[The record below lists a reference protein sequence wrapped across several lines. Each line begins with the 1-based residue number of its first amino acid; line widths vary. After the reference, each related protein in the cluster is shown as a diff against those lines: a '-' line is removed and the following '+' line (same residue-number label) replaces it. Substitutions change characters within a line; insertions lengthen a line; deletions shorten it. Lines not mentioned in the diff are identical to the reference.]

1 MATHCRKFVRMATK
15 RTGTTT
21 SSRRTSAAPRPRSL
35 AEDLRVRTDDDIA
48 ALLAARPD
56 LVHPVPADLGALAT
70 RATTGPSTARALD
83 RLDELTLAVITALG
97 GLPDPATY
105 AELLAGLPGVTT
117 RHLRPVVDRLRTLA
131 LLWGDDDDLHLVRPV
146 REALGTYPAGL
157 GPAMAESRRG
167 VAPYAADPSLVE
179 RVLADAPDGAREALE
194 RLVWGP
200 PIGRIEGAER
210 PVDVATARNPLEW
223 LLAHHLLEPIGPDTV
238 VLPREISLVL
248 RRGALV
254 RDVLVEPP
262 AVSHIDRTP
271 DLVDRT
277 AGQQAFTFAR
287 LVEDLLESWSFAPP
301 VVLRSGGLSVRDLSR
316 TAASLDLD
324 EEGATLVIEV
334 AYAAG
339 LLAADGQVDEV
350 WCPTPAFDSWR
361 TRPVAERWALLAQT
375 WLLMTRTPV
384 LVSGRDDSGA
394 RVNALARDVERSL
407 TPEARRA
414 LLEELVALEPGQ
426 SPAHASLMARLR
438 WRRPR
443 RTSPLWWSVV
453 EATPEEAERIGVTGL
468 GSLSTHGRA
477 LLLSTSAE
485 ESSAEARAATR
496 MPGRTPVPVAVVD
509 SLEPLLPRLLDHVL
523 LQADLTAIAPGPL
536 EPDLA
541 REMSLLADV
550 ESTGGATVYRFSD
563 ASLRRALDAG
573 RSASDVLATLHSRSR
588 TPVPQ
593 PLEYLVTDAAR
604 RHGALRVGVASA
616 YLRCDDTSTV
626 SEILAD
632 RRLATLR
639 LTRLADTVIASTT
652 AVDVVLDRLREAG
665 YSPSAENSEGAV
677 VVRRRDER
685 RTPPRPRPPRL
696 SVDPPAPTEAMLSA
710 AVRALRA
717 GETAAANRPAAMPD
731 ASVGS
736 GRLPRSSTAETM
748 AELRTALDKQ
758 KPVWIGYAD
767 STGTT
772 TERVVEPLRLDG
784 GFLTAYDLRTA
795 EVRTFTVARITGVAA
810 VADPAS

>member
-1 MATHCRKFVRMATK
+1 MASPCRKFVRMATK
-15 RTGTTT
+15 RTTDAA
-21 SSRRTSAAPRPRSL
+21 SSRRTSASARPRSL
-35 AEDLRVRTDDDIA
+35 AEDLRARSDDELA
-48 ALLAARPD
+48 ALLASRPD

-83 RLDELTLAVITALG
+83 RLDELTLAVVTALG
-97 GLPDPATY
+97 ALPEPVRY
-105 AELLAGLPGVTT
+105 ADVLTGLPGVTAS
-117 RHLRPVVDRLRTLA
+117 HLRPVVDRLRALA
-131 LLWGDDDDLHLVRPV
+131 LVWGDDDDLHLVRPV

-167 VAPYAADPSLVE
+167 VAPYAEDPALVHS
-179 RVLADAPDGAREALE
+179 VLADAPDGAREALD

-200 PIGRIEGAER
+200 PIGRVEGADR
-210 PVDVATARNPLEW
+210 PVDVASARTPIEW
-223 LLAHHLLEPIGPDTV
+223 LLAHHLLEPTGPDTV
-238 VLPREISLVL
+238 VLPREISLTL
-248 RRGALV
+248 RGGALV
-254 RDVLVEPP
+254 RDVTVEPP
-262 AVSHIDRTP
+262 AVAHTDRTP
-271 DLVDRT
+271 VLVDRT
-277 AGQQAFTFAR
+277 AGQQAFTFTR
-287 LVEDLLESWSFAPP
+287 LVEDLLDAWSMAPP
-301 VVLRSGGLSVRDLSR
+301 VVLRSGGLSVRDLAR
-316 TAASLDLD
+316 AAASLDLD
-324 EEGATLVIEV
+324 EEGAALVVEI

-339 LLAADGQVDEV
+339 LLAADGEVDEV
-350 WCPTPAFDSWR
+350 WCPTPAFDAWR
-361 TRPVAERWALLAQT
+361 MRPVAERWALVAQT

-384 LVSGRDDSGA
+384 LASGRDDSGS
-394 RVNALARDVERSL
+394 RVNALARDTERSL

-414 LLEELVALEPGQ
+414 LLDELVGLEPGQ
-426 SPAHASLMARLR
+426 SPSHTSLMARLR

-443 RTSPLWWSVV
+443 RTSPLWWTVV

-468 GSLSTHGRA
+468 GALSRHGRA
-477 LLLSTSAE
+477 LLLSTSPE

-496 MPGRTPVPVAVVD
+496 MPGRTPVPPDVVAT
-509 SLEPLLPRLLDHVL
+509 LEPLLPKPLDHVL

-536 EPDLA
+536 ETDLA

-573 RSASDVLATLHSRSR
+573 RSATDILATLHSRSR

-665 YSPSAENSEGAV
+665 YAPSAENSEGAV

-717 GETAAANRPAAMPD
+717 GETAASHRPTPMPD
-731 ASVGS
+731 GAGS

-748 AELRTALDKQ
+748 AELRSALDRQ

>member
-1 MATHCRKFVRMATK
+1 MPSRCRKFVRMATK
-15 RTGTTT
+15 RSGSTT

-35 AEDLRVRTDDDIA
+35 AEDLRARSDGAIA

-105 AELLAGLPGVTT
+105 AELLAGIPGITT
-117 RHLRPVVDRLRTLA
+117 THLRPVVDRLRTLA
-131 LLWGDDDDLHLVRPV
+131 LLWGDDDELHLVRPV
-146 REALGTYPAGL
+146 REALGAHPAGL

-167 VAPYAADPSLVE
+167 VAPYAADPTLVTT
-179 RVLADAPDGAREALE
+179 VLADAPDGAREALD

-210 PVDVATARNPLEW
+210 PVEVATARNPLEW
-223 LLAHHLLEPIGPDTV
+223 LLAHHLLEPTGPDTV
-238 VLPREISLVL
+238 VLPREIALVL
-248 RRGALV
+248 RGGALV
-254 RDVLVEPP
+254 RDVMLEPP
-262 AVSHIDRTP
+262 TVAHTDRTP
-271 DLVDRT
+271 ELVDRT
-277 AGQQAFTFAR
+277 AGQQAFTFSR
-287 LVEDLLESWSFAPP
+287 LVEDLLDGWSFAPP
-301 VVLRSGGLSVRDLSR
+301 VVLRSGGLSVRDLAR
-316 TAASLDLD
+316 TAAALDLD
-324 EEGATLVIEV
+324 EEGAALVVEI

-339 LLAADGQVDEV
+339 LLAADGEVDEV

-361 TRPVAERWALLAQT
+361 ARPVAERWALLAQT

-384 LVSGRDDSGA
+384 LVSGRDDAGA
-394 RVNALARDVERSL
+394 RVNALARDTERSL

-414 LLEELVALEPGQ
+414 LLDELVALEPGQ
-426 SPAHASLMARLR
+426 SPSHTSLLARLR

-443 RTSPLWWSVV
+443 RTSSLWWAVV

-477 LLLSTSAE
+477 LLASVSAE
-485 ESSAEARAATR
+485 ESSAEARAANR
-496 MPGRTPVPVAVVD
+496 MPGRTPVPHDVV
-509 SLEPLLPRLLDHVL
+509 SALEPRLPKLLDHVL
-523 LQADLTAIAPGPL
+523 LQGDLTAIAPGPL
-536 EPDLA
+536 ENDLA
-541 REMSLLADV
+541 REMALLADV

-573 RSASDVLATLHSRSR
+573 RSATDILATLHSRSR

-626 SEILAD
+626 SEMLAD

-639 LTRLADTVIASTT
+639 LTRLADTVIATTT

-696 SVDPPAPTEAMLSA
+696 SVEPPAPTEAMLSA

-717 GETAAANRPAAMPD
+717 GETAAANRPSPMPD
-731 ASVGS
+731 GSGS

-748 AELRTALDKQ
+748 AELRTALDGQ

-810 VADPAS
+810 VADPAG